1 MDMVDINPTRSIIT
15 VNVIA
20 LKALIRRPEI
30 VRVNKKIRPHCMLSR
45 WNLLWLLK
53 NFIGVELIYNVVL
66 VSDVQK
72 SESVIH
78 ISTPYV

>member
-1 MDMVDINPTRSIIT
+1 MVWKTKLGKKSTSFCYLLTISKAINSNRTDMVDINPTRSIIT

-45 WNLLWLLK
+45 
-53 NFIGVELIYNVVL
+53 
-66 VSDVQK
+66 
-72 SESVIH
+72 
-78 ISTPYV
+78 